1 MKQKCNLIVPL
12 GFKRLKLLLLE
23 ITISL
28 SKLKIIY
35 SIKGELSVNTTFPE
49 LTLIRWYHIL
59 FYRGSDDTN
68 FQSQNRKSS
77 EIEVMFYDIV
87 AWFHIIGSTYLLI

>member
-12 GFKRLKLLLLE
+12 GFKRLKLLLPE

-49 LTLIRWYHIL
+49 LTLIPWYHFL

-77 EIEVMFYDIV
+77 EIEIMFYDIV
-87 AWFHIIGSTYLLI
+87 ERFYIIGSTYLLI